1 MIKDDIISNLQE
13 EIEELRQEINDKE
26 NMINDNERII
36 FELKKELEN
45 VILKNDLIY

>member
-1 MIKDDIISNLQE
+1 MIKDDTISNLQD
-13 EIEELRQEINDKE
+13 EIEELRQEINNKE
-26 NMINDNERII
+26 AMINDNERII

>member
-1 MIKDDIISNLQE
+1 MIKDDTISKLQE
-13 EIEELRQEINDKE
+13 EIEELRQEIDNKE
-26 NMINDNERII
+26 AMINDNERII

>member
-1 MIKDDIISNLQE
+1 MIKDDTISKLQD
-13 EIEELRQEINDKE
+13 EIEELRQEIDNKE
-26 NMINDNERII
+26 TMINDNERII